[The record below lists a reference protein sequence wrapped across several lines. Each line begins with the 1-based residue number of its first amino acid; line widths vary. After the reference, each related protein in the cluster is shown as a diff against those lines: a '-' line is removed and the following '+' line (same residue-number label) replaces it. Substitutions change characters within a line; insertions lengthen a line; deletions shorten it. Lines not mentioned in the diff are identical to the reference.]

1 MSALKWLFCPA
12 HFTSSSSGAVWLVLM
27 LCVFLRC
34 SLAFQSSSWK
44 HFQFSLDHALIWL
57 IGRQCDQCA
66 GFFWLHLWFLEV
78 LCIIKIFFFFNLL
91 RGRKTHTLWVHW
103 SWLDRTPSSTPFN
116 LWPSRPSRDLYS
128 VYRGCRHCTVS
139 KAVLV
144 PCNEFCCSRET
155 ETFWQKADALCATVN
170 SSLL

>member
-1 MSALKWLFCPA
+1 MFLWRTRCTPDYILFSRTAYWTLNKSLSLVSALKWLFCPA

-66 GFFWLHLWFLEV
+66 GFFWLHLWFFEV
-78 LCIIKIFFFFNLL
+78 LCIIKIFFFFFFTEGAQNAHIEGGLV
-91 RGRKTHTLWVHW
+91 RVRQDAIINTL
-103 SWLDRTPSSTPFN
+103 
-116 LWPSRPSRDLYS
+116 
-128 VYRGCRHCTVS
+128 
-139 KAVLV
+139 
-144 PCNEFCCSRET
+144 
-155 ETFWQKADALCATVN
+155 Q
-170 SSLL
+170 SLAQSPV